1 MLSVLRLRQ
10 RGDYDRMG
18 TVKNCCDP
26 RERLFSFELGSG
38 RNKRRNDMAYTK
50 QSLKQ
55 DLAAMGLTGA
65 ETILIH
71 SSMKSIGEVE
81 GGADTVLDALMEYFA
96 QGLLLLPT
104 HTWRFMDGGN
114 TVFDVRNSPCC
125 VGILPELFRQR
136 PGVIRS
142 LHPTHSM
149 AAYGKDAAAYLAG
162 ELETS
167 TPCAPGGC
175 YDRLRTVHG
184 KILLLGVTHARNT
197 FIHSVEE
204 VLNVPHR
211 LTDKPLKLTVVDEAG
226 ESHTAYMRR
235 HYNADQPHISED
247 FVKLEQ
253 AYLDCGAAQNTK
265 LGDAKCILCDAE
277 GLFRV
282 TRHVLAPNPE
292 AFVVEPVIPAE
303 RWKDLCADA
312 NQGCL

>member
-26 RERLFSFELGSG
+26 RERLSSFEPGSG
-38 RNKRRNDMAYTK
+38 RNKRRNNMAYTK

-226 ESHTAYMRR
+226 EKHTAYMRR

-265 LGDAKCILCDAE
+265 FGDAKCILCDAE

>member
-1 MLSVLRLRQ
+1 
-10 RGDYDRMG
+10 MG

-26 RERLFSFELGSG
+26 RERLSSFEPGSG
-38 RNKRRNDMAYTK
+38 RNKRRNNMAYTK

-265 LGDAKCILCDAE
+265 FGDAKCILCDAE